1 MSAPLDPA
9 YLASMSLKDLLEAHC
24 GPGRLDQI
32 THHGQR
38 QILPLTVPSSGLE
51 AREDPSLSG
60 RQRLGLLDPP
70 ERDEQGAMDDT
81 RGFPRA
87 TDERMTGWTSVDRRV
102 AGIRQIRTGNR
113 PERFISH
120 FDEW

>member
-32 THHGQR
+32 TNHGQR

-87 TDERMTGWTSVDRRV
+87 TDDRMDFSRQTSSWDKTNTHCESPREVYL
-102 AGIRQIRTGNR
+102 AL
-113 PERFISH
+113 
-120 FDEW
+120 